1 MTKPTIAW
9 TELVEKGADA
19 DLLKQMIQFVA
30 QRMMEFDVESL
41 YGAGFDVK
49 SPDRTNSRNGY
60 RDRLWQTRAGDV
72 DLKIPKLRQGSYF
85 PGFLEPR
92 RAAEKAMAAVI
103 QEAFIQGV
111 STRSVDELVK
121 AMGMT
126 GISKSQVSRLAGEI
140 DEQSRLSE
148 QEAFRVFLRKLCISD
163 REHRI
168 DQLMWAEFPE
178 LSVSCWTLPM

>member
-1 MTKPTIAW
+1 MTKPTIAL

-41 YGAGFDVK
+41 CGAGFDVK
-49 SPDRTNSRNGY
+49 SPDRVNSRNGY

-92 RAAEKAMAAVI
+92 RTAEKAMEAWPDAARRGQVHSKG
-103 QEAFIQGV
+103 EVAGLRWCLFMGV
-111 STRSVDELVK
+111 T
-121 AMGMT
+121 AP
-126 GISKSQVSRLAGEI
+126 
-140 DEQSRLSE
+140 QS
-148 QEAFRVFLRKLCISD
+148 LRAKNG
-163 REHRI
+163 
-168 DQLMWAEFPE
+168 
-178 LSVSCWTLPM
+178 